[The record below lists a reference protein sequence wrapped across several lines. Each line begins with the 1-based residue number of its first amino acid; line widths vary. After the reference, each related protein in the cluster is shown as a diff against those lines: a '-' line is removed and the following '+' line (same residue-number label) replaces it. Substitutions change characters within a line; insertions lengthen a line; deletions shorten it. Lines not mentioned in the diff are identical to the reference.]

1 MQAKHLVAGLA
12 AALLAAAAEMAATME
27 ADRKRYGEVIKR
39 LNISLD

>member
-12 AALLAAAAEMAATME
+12 AALLAE

>member
-12 AALLAAAAEMAATME
+12 AALLAAE